1 MSFERHKGTVPPRP
15 VVDLSGG
22 PEILGSQKECGIFAC
37 SFLSLK
43 KVSRHWGLAFYGN
56 SRSLCKLKD
65 QGKLTPTRNPAS
77 VQSLTV

>member
-56 SRSLCKLKD
+56 SRSY
-65 QGKLTPTRNPAS
+65 AS
-77 VQSLTV
+77 